1 MNPKT
6 RMSTGKNEV
15 EADHDMNWFEASR
28 MELKQHFSDQEMPE
42 EEHKTMC
49 LAAMDGFRGLFH
61 ELVKELKLE
70 DEWPKAFY
78 HIVPFATGTIKQM
91 GGPDHQLAAE

>member
-15 EADHDMNWFEASR
+15 EAGHDMNWFEASR

-49 LAAMDGFRGLFH
+49 LATMDGFRGLFH
-61 ELVKELKLE
+61 ELVKELKIE